1 MLHPSLHGYLVD
13 QHQREL
19 ERTAKRARLLAE
31 ARRSAADTPS
41 VTERMVLGTG
51 RRLIDLGQRLCAHYP
66 SEPQHALSR
75 ATPHQLRLSPLSTW
89 TPSMLAGVADATT
102 TVSPMSFVYYGFVSI
117 GPRGITRAEYVTPLA
132 QPVAGGR
139 LEAGNRG

>member
-19 ERTAKRARLLAE
+19 EHAAERERLLAE
-31 ARRSAADTPS
+31 ARRTTADTPS
-41 VTERMVLGTG
+41 VTERMLLGTG
-51 RRLIDLGQRLCAHYP
+51 RLLIDLGQRLCAH
-66 SEPQHALSR
+66 SLIEPQHALSR
-75 ATPHQLRLSPLSTW
+75 ATPHHMALSPLSTW
-89 TPSMLAGVADATT
+89 TPSMLASVADATT

-132 QPVAGGR
+132 QPVAGGQ
-139 LEAGNRG
+139 LEAGKRG